1 MQKAPACGGPI
12 QIWPSGSRLFLLEA
26 EAGELLLEARDPPGA
41 IHDLLLAA
49 GPGRMRLRID
59 VEAQRV
65 ALLAPGGA
73 GGELGSV
80 GHDDLDGVVVG
91 MGIGLHGV
99 NPRGYAAISQKLRSR
114 RG

>member
-1 MQKAPACGGPI
+1 MAT
-12 QIWPSGSRLFLLEA
+12 LFLLEA
-26 EAGELLLEARDPPGA
+26 EAGELLFEAGHAPGA
-41 IHDLLLAA
+41 IHDLLLTA

-91 MGIGLHGV
+91 VGVGLHKSILGSK
-99 NPRGYAAISQKLRSR
+99 PRGRAAVSPNLTS
-114 RG
+114 